1 MNEQIIDYAPWC
13 LVTISQNKQYIT
25 IETYPHEDNNH
36 TPQTKTI
43 WYEEEI
49 LKNLRAVFERPLK
62 RQYGKNIT
70 VWNPRRPIQYGK
82 NITVWR

>member
-1 MNEQIIDYAPWC
+1 MNEQIIDYSPWC

-49 LKNLRAVFERPLK
+49 LK
-62 RQYGKNIT
+62 KN
-70 VWNPRRPIQYGK
+70 
-82 NITVWR
+82 